1 MSVIHI
7 QGPGCLKGTIE
18 IQGSKNA
25 VLPVMAASL
34 LHRGITVLRNV
45 PKIQDVY
52 SMMEILEYLGCELKL
67 EGHSLTIDAGK
78 ASGMP
83 VPAEMAGKMRSSI
96 MLLGPMLGRFREA
109 VTSLPGGC
117 CLGKRP
123 VNLHL
128 DGLRRLGADI
138 REEGNQIAASAAVLE
153 GASFHLDYPSV
164 GATENLIMAAA
175 AAGGTTVLSGAAR
188 EPEIAV
194 LCDFLKK
201 AGARIE
207 GAGTETVVIY
217 GGAPLHD
224 VEFSIPGDRIVA
236 GTYLGAVMT
245 AGGKLFLSGAPLEHM
260 ESNMKL
266 AARMGA
272 QISGSPEGLLVEMN
286 RRPLPVSFATGP
298 YPAFPTDLQ
307 PVMMAAASVAEGKSR
322 IRETVF
328 ENRFSC
334 AKELRKLGAH
344 IIIEGTNAQIEGRFP
359 LSGGRVCAADLRG
372 GVALI
377 AAALAS
383 WQPVTVDDS
392 CGHISRG
399 YENICRDLKSAGAR
413 ITETNDG

>member
-175 AAGGTTVLSGAAR
+175 AIIVSLAFFKEGRIAMEAIQIPAAFIFLIILFISRKWKMNPIALMMLSG
-188 EPEIAV
+188 
-194 LCDFLKK
+194 
-201 AGARIE
+201 
-207 GAGTETVVIY
+207 VVGI
-217 GGAPLHD
+217 
-224 VEFSIPGDRIVA
+224 
-236 GTYLGAVMT
+236 
-245 AGGKLFLSGAPLEHM
+245 LFY
-260 ESNMKL
+260 
-266 AARMGA
+266 
-272 QISGSPEGLLVEMN
+272 Q
-286 RRPLPVSFATGP
+286 
-298 YPAFPTDLQ
+298 
-307 PVMMAAASVAEGKSR
+307 
-322 IRETVF
+322 
-328 ENRFSC
+328 
-334 AKELRKLGAH
+334 
-344 IIIEGTNAQIEGRFP
+344 
-359 LSGGRVCAADLRG
+359 
-372 GVALI
+372 
-377 AAALAS
+377 
-383 WQPVTVDDS
+383 
-392 CGHISRG
+392 
-399 YENICRDLKSAGAR
+399 
-413 ITETNDG
+413 

>member
-7 QGPGCLKGTIE
+7 QGLGGLKGAIE

-67 EGHSLTIDAGK
+67 EGHSLTIDTGK

-83 VPAEMAGKMRSSI
+83 IPVEMAGKMRSSI

-128 DGLRRLGADI
+128 EGLRKLGADI
-138 REEGNQIAASAAVLE
+138 REEGAQIAASAAALE
-153 GASFHLDYPSV
+153 GSDVHLDYPSV

-175 AAGGTTVLSGAAR
+175 AAIGVTALTGAAR
-188 EPEIAV
+188 EPEIEV
-194 LCDFLKK
+194 LCDFLKA

-207 GAGTETVVIY
+207 GAGTETIVIY
-217 GGAPLHD
+217 GGGSLHD
-224 VEFSIPGDRIVA
+224 VEFAIPGDRI
-236 GTYLGAVMT
+236 
-245 AGGKLFLSGAPLEHM
+245 SGAPQEHM
-260 ESNMKL
+260 ESNLKL
-266 AARMGA
+266 ASRMGA
-272 QISGSPEGLLVEMN
+272 EISCSPEGILVEMN
-286 RRPLPVSFATGP
+286 RRPVPVSFATGP
-298 YPAFPTDLQ
+298 YPAFSTDLQ
-307 PVMMAAASVAEGKSR
+307 PVMMAAAAVAEGKSH

-344 IIIEGTNAQIEGRFP
+344 IIIEGRNAQIEGRFP
-359 LSGGRVCAADLRG
+359 LSGGRVYAADLRG
-372 GVALI
+372 GAALVT
-377 AAALAS
+377 AALAS
-383 WQPVTVDDS
+383 WQPVTVDDR
-392 CGHISRG
+392 CGHIQRG
-399 YENICRDLKSAGAR
+399 YEDICRDLQGAGAR
-413 ITETNDG
+413 IMETED

>member
-7 QGPGCLKGTIE
+7 QGLGGLKGAIE

-67 EGHSLTIDAGK
+67 EGHSLTIDTGK

-83 VPAEMAGKMRSSI
+83 IPVEMAGKMRSSI

-128 DGLRRLGADI
+128 EGLRKLGADI
-138 REEGNQIAASAAVLE
+138 REEGAQIAASAAALDGSDV
-153 GASFHLDYPSV
+153 HLDYPSV

-175 AAGGTTVLSGAAR
+175 AARGVTALTGAAR
-188 EPEIAV
+188 EPEIEV
-194 LCDFLKK
+194 LCDFLKA

-207 GAGTETVVIY
+207 GAGTETIVIY
-217 GGAPLHD
+217 GGSSLHD
-224 VEFSIPGDRIVA
+224 VEFAIPGDRIVA

-245 AGGKLFLSGAPLEHM
+245 ARGESTPFRGSSGTYGIKFKAGIPDGSRDFLQSGGNPCGNEPAPDSCFLCYRPVSGLFY
-260 ESNMKL
+260 
-266 AARMGA
+266 
-272 QISGSPEGLLVEMN
+272 GSPAGDDGSGCCCRGEK
-286 RRPLPVSFATGP
+286 P
-298 YPAFPTDLQ
+298 YQGACIL
-307 PVMMAAASVAEGKSR
+307 K
-322 IRETVF
+322 TVF
-328 ENRFSC
+328 
-334 AKELRKLGAH
+334 
-344 IIIEGTNAQIEGRFP
+344 
-359 LSGGRVCAADLRG
+359 
-372 GVALI
+372 
-377 AAALAS
+377 
-383 WQPVTVDDS
+383 PVQRN
-392 CGHISRG
+392 CGNWGPI
-399 YENICRDLKSAGAR
+399 L
-413 ITETNDG
+413 

>member
-7 QGPGCLKGTIE
+7 QGLGGLKGAIE

-67 EGHSLTIDAGK
+67 EGHSLTIDTGK

-83 VPAEMAGKMRSSI
+83 IPVEMAGKMRSSI

-128 DGLRRLGADI
+128 EGLRKLGADI
-138 REEGNQIAASAAVLE
+138 REEGAQIAASAAALE
-153 GASFHLDYPSV
+153 GSDVHLDYPSV

-175 AAGGTTVLSGAAR
+175 AARGVTALTGAAR
-188 EPEIAV
+188 EPEIEV
-194 LCDFLKK
+194 LCDFLKA

-207 GAGTETVVIY
+207 GAGTETIVIY
-217 GGAPLHD
+217 GGSSLHD
-224 VEFSIPGDRIVA
+224 VEFAIPGDRIVA

-245 AGGKLFLSGAPLEHM
+245 AGGKVLLSGAPQEHM
-260 ESNMKL
+260 ESNLKL
-266 AARMGA
+266 ASRMGA
-272 QISGSPEGLLVEMN
+272 EISCSSEGILVEMN
-286 RRPLPVSFATGP
+286 RRPIPVSFATGP
-298 YPAFPTDLQ
+298 YPAFSTDLQ
-307 PVMMAAASVAEGKSR
+307 PVMMAAAAVAEGKSH

-344 IIIEGTNAQIEGRFP
+344 IIIEGRNAQIEGRFP
-359 LSGGRVCAADLRG
+359 LSGGRVYAADLRG
-372 GVALI
+372 GAALVT
-377 AAALAS
+377 AALAS
-383 WQPVTVDDS
+383 WQPVTVDDR
-392 CGHISRG
+392 CGHIQRG
-399 YENICRDLKSAGAR
+399 YEDICRDLQGAGAR
-413 ITETNDG
+413 IMETED

>member
-128 DGLRRLGADI
+128 DGLRRLGGGYQRGRKPDCRVGSCPGGSFVSPGLSKRGSN
-138 REEGNQIAASAAVLE
+138 RES
-153 GASFHLDYPSV
+153 D
-164 GATENLIMAAA
+164 
-175 AAGGTTVLSGAAR
+175 
-188 EPEIAV
+188 
-194 LCDFLKK
+194 
-201 AGARIE
+201 
-207 GAGTETVVIY
+207 Y
-217 GGAPLHD
+217 GG
-224 VEFSIPGDRIVA
+224 
-236 GTYLGAVMT
+236 
-245 AGGKLFLSGAPLEHM
+245 
-260 ESNMKL
+260 
-266 AARMGA
+266 
-272 QISGSPEGLLVEMN
+272 
-286 RRPLPVSFATGP
+286 
-298 YPAFPTDLQ
+298 
-307 PVMMAAASVAEGKSR
+307 
-322 IRETVF
+322 
-328 ENRFSC
+328 
-334 AKELRKLGAH
+334 
-344 IIIEGTNAQIEGRFP
+344 
-359 LSGGRVCAADLRG
+359 SGGRGNHGFVRSGQRAGD
-372 GVALI
+372 
-377 AAALAS
+377 
-383 WQPVTVDDS
+383 
-392 CGHISRG
+392 CGS
-399 YENICRDLKSAGAR
+399 L
-413 ITETNDG
+413 